1 MKTAIIM
8 LSAAIIIA
16 AAPAVFAR
24 SESNRAPHRHHRD
37 SLQHPAS
44 ISGHVPRRVMHDNGA
59 QPGYPGASGYAP
71 GAPKDYTYENSRNAG
86 GGGGGGSGM

>member
-8 LSAAIIIA
+8 LSAAIFA

-24 SESNRAPHRHHRD
+24 SELSRAPHQRHRA
-37 SLQHPAS
+37 SQQHPAS
-44 ISGHVPRRVMHDNGA
+44 ISGYVPWRVMHDNGA
-59 QPGYPGASGYAP
+59 QPSYPGASGYVP
-71 GAPKDYTYENSRNAG
+71 GAPKDYTYESSRNAG